1 MMHTHIHAH
10 KYTQSTHM
18 MHTHIHARKYAQS
31 RSLRQQLDKAIDQ
44 RDALAMANK
53 VYLSMP
59 YVII

>member
-1 MMHTHIHAH
+1 MC
-10 KYTQSTHM
+10 THM
-18 MHTHIHARKYAQS
+18 MHTHIHARKYTQS